1 MLVYLN
7 LKAAALAPRGFRLDR
22 ENWSGHGEEL
32 KKVEALL
39 KKMPCAPYHFG
50 FRFFVGRPLQ

>member
-1 MLVYLN
+1 MSGLGTGVLLGMLVYLN

-39 KKMPCAPYHFG
+39 KKMP
-50 FRFFVGRPLQ
+50 